1 MTRLEFQSC
10 IRGFHVYK
18 SIWTPF
24 IGETLL
30 CSRETSNL
38 HDPFAVKVLK
48 TDEIVGHFPKRI
60 SSVCSIF
67 LRKGGSITCTVNG
80 ERRYSRDLTQGGLE
94 IPCLLLFEINNDSL
108 ISKIKKMLDQCQKQ
122 EEEMEVPAKRIKLEN
137 KENDRNEIN
146 AEEENLPT
154 IWLSLKEARI
164 ALYSSDKEAILSG
177 ERLNDIHI
185 LFAQTL
191 LRQQFPG
198 VQGLSC
204 TLTQN
209 RLRFDID
216 KERVA
221 QVCHVRND
229 HWIVISNILSEAKKI
244 DIFDSVYSDIEENT
258 AALVSGMFD
267 QPVELKVYPSL
278 EKQKGSMDCGV
289 YCIAVCASLLHRAPI
304 NFSQSLLRP
313 KLISCFEKFHV
324 SPFPC
329 K

>member
-1 MTRLEFQSC
+1 MTRFESQSC
-10 IRGFHVYK
+10 VRGFHVYK

-24 IGETLL
+24 IGETLS
-30 CSRETSNL
+30 CSRETTNL

-48 TDEIVGHFPKRI
+48 TDEIVGHLPKRI
-60 SSVCSIF
+60 SSTCSNFI
-67 LRKGGSITCTVNG
+67 RKGGIITYTVNG
-80 ERRYSRDLTQGGLE
+80 ERRFSRDLTQGGLE
-94 IPCLLLFEINNDSL
+94 IPCLLTFEVNDESL

-122 EEEMEVPAKRIKLEN
+122 EEKSEVPAKRIKLDG
-137 KENDRNEIN
+137 KENDRNETN
-146 AEEENLPT
+146 ADKEILRT
-154 IWLSLKEARI
+154 VWLSSKEAHI
-164 ALYSSDKEAILSG
+164 TLYNSDKEAILRG

-191 LRQQFPG
+191 LKQQFPG

-204 TLTQN
+204 TLTQD

-216 KERVA
+216 KDIV
-221 QVCHVRND
+221 QVCHVRNN
-229 HWIVISNILSEAKKI
+229 HWIVVSNILSESKQI
-244 DIFDSVYSDIEENT
+244 DIFDRVYSNIEENT

-267 QPVELKVYPSL
+267 QPVELKGYPSL

-289 YCIAVCASLLHRAPI
+289 YCIAVCASLLHRSSM